1 MLGRTFGHYAIAGVS
16 QKAVGLV
23 LIPITAHFLG
33 AQGYGQLALLV
44 ALANLGSI
52 IAALGLPEYLQRYA
66 YRRVN
71 CHQGAVLGA
80 RWAVILLLISPLLA
94 WALSTSMP
102 GDLRWS
108 WVQWLLVNLAL
119 GALLGLRLV
128 LLRVANRSGRYLA
141 LIALHSGCHLALT
154 LFALLTGLGPGGMMA
169 AGALATLIALGLEAG
184 GFWGRLVLRPIPSIR
199 PILAYSLPLAL
210 SLAATFVLNG
220 YERPWLA
227 QVLSLEQLGAY
238 ALMAQLS
245 LLPAYAMEPF
255 MLWWGPKRHVLAS
268 QQQWDEIARW
278 VALACVGLML
288 MIALAA
294 LILPPLIV
302 ILFDPEFHSA
312 IEILPWLL
320 AATLFRQLSAM
331 MNLGLYHRSTG
342 NLPLCL
348 NLVLVVPALV
358 LIPLVIQA
366 WGAQGLV
373 GLITGLMVAKFL
385 MTLLISQHLMK
396 LPYAYPVLVATL
408 LPLLA
413 GLVGSPLWL
422 GLVVVLSLLILIR
435 RSGTGRVFALAEG
448 TK

>member
-1 MLGRTFGHYAIAGVS
+1 MLGRAVGHYAIAGIS

-52 IAALGLPEYLQRYA
+52 VAALGLPEYMQRYA
-66 YRRVN
+66 YRRAN
-71 CHQGAVLGA
+71 CHQGAVVGA
-80 RWAVILLLISPLLA
+80 RWAMILLLFSPLLA
-94 WALSTSMP
+94 WALTTLMP
-102 GDLRWS
+102 GNLHWS
-108 WVQWLLVNLAL
+108 WVQWLLVNLSL
-119 GALLGLRLV
+119 GALMGLRLV

-141 LIALHSGCHLALT
+141 LVALHSGCHLTLT
-154 LFALLTGLGPGGMMA
+154 LFALGADLGPGGMMA
-169 AGALATLIALGLEAG
+169 AGALATILALGVEAG
-184 GFWGRLVLRPIPSIR
+184 SFWCRLVLRPLR
-199 PILAYSLPLAL
+199 RVGPILAYSLPLAL

-227 QVLSLEQLGAY
+227 QVLSLEELGAY
-238 ALMAQLS
+238 ALIGQLS

-268 QQQWDEIARW
+268 QKGFDEIARR
-278 VALACVGLML
+278 VDLACVALML

-294 LILPPLIV
+294 LVLPSLV
-302 ILFDPEFHSA
+302 RLLFEPQFHWA
-312 IEILPWLL
+312 IEFLPWLL

-348 NLVLVVPALV
+348 NLVLVVPALA
-358 LIPLVIQA
+358 LIPFVIQP

-373 GLITGLMVAKFL
+373 WLLAGLMVAKFL
-385 MTLLISQHLMK
+385 MTLLISQYLLN
-396 LPYAYPVLVATL
+396 LPYAYPWLLVTL
-408 LPLLA
+408 LPLMA
-413 GLVGSPLWL
+413 GLMVSPLWL
-422 GLVVVLSLLILIR
+422 GLAVSLCLLILIR
-435 RSGTGRVFALAEG
+435 RPRGQGVLAFMG
-448 TK
+448 GVK